1 MCVCRLTVLH
11 VPEKVDKIL
20 EGNLWSLGP
29 ALFHCRHQFEKQ
41 SNGRCMKK
49 CVSTRYNFKYV
60 YI

>member
-1 MCVCRLTVLH
+1 MGVCRLTVLN
-11 VPEKVDKIL
+11 VPENPYKIL
-20 EGNLWSLGP
+20 EGNLRSLGP
-29 ALFHCRHQFEKQ
+29 ALFDCRHQFEKQ